1 MTRSGLLQQHGIAL
15 YQTLPRCSFVS
26 DLIRPDVDCAM
37 ACHAGGPVDAV
48 TRTLPSMSA
57 AAPST
62 GDLFRAPLC
71 GPAQHRVCPEQLR
84 SARTGPTSGYHARS
98 RQPSRPRWRPK
109 RRPAAARGV
118 RHASNTS
125 ASLRRFL
132 SRGRRHDGRTLRDMR
147 HTDRMRSAGQPSQQ
161 CRSGADIEVR
171 HQTHRQSNVVHEI
184 SRLTL
189 TPCDALAHRVIE
201 TWRGLAPPATRMPLA
216 FRSGEDVVA
225 D

>member
-1 MTRSGLLQQHGIAL
+1 MQLCLRPYPPRRRLCHG
-15 YQTLPRCSFVS
+15 
-26 DLIRPDVDCAM
+26 M
-37 ACHAGGPVDAV
+37 HAGGPVDAV

-171 HQTHRQSNVVHEI
+171 HQTHRQSNVVDEI
-184 SRLTL
+184 SRFDVNPLRRARAQGDRDMAW
-189 TPCDALAHRVIE
+189 PR
-201 TWRGLAPPATRMPLA
+201 ATRMPLA